1 MTDNPV
7 FQAALAF
14 TLQREG
20 GYINHPLDPGGET
33 NCGISKRSYPNLD
46 IKDLTHSQI
55 AAIYYRDFWKG
66 PRFNLIPHS
75 QLSTKVFDLGVLVS
89 PRRAAKFLQRA
100 VNIVSQDIPAQ
111 RKNGWRQKIA
121 RALNNKPLL
130 VDGII
135 GPITIEVI
143 ALCPYPD
150 AILAALKA
158 EACDH
163 FIVQNKPTFLPGWLE
178 RLEGDA

>member
-1 MTDNPV
+1 MENPV

-14 TLQREG
+14 TLQHEG
-20 GYINHPLDPGGET
+20 GYVIHPLDPGGET

-46 IKDLTHSQI
+46 IKSLTTSDV
-55 AAIYYRDFWKG
+55 ARIYYRDFWKG
-66 PRFNLIPHS
+66 PRFNRIANHALA
-75 QLSTKVFDLGVLVS
+75 TKVFDLGVLVS

-100 VNIVSQDIPAQ
+100 VSIVSQNIPAQ
-111 RKNGWRQKIA
+111 RRNSWRQKIA
-121 RALNNKPLL
+121 RVLNNKPLL

-135 GPITIEVI
+135 GPITLEVI

-150 AILAALKA
+150 AILAAMKA